1 VEERRGVEKK
11 RNGSVEIKCAM
22 LAIPNQMDDMSTA
35 QNHFKHS

>member
-1 VEERRGVEKK
+1 MRTKNCRKK

-22 LAIPNQMDDMSTA
+22 LAFPNQMDDMSTA